1 MVRCDDLIAV
11 LFPHFSAVLVERVFL
26 ECGTVRVS
34 ARTRGRSVPCPD
46 CSVRS
51 GRMHSTYGRR
61 LVDTPVGGH
70 PVLVELAVR
79 RLYCENTACPR
90 RTFVEQV
97 EGLTVRYGRRTPASR
112 RVQEAVA
119 VALAGRAGSRLAV
132 VLGSVVSR
140 TTLLRLVMDLPD
152 PHWPEP
158 RVLGVDDFATRR
170 GQHYGTVI
178 IDCATGQPLDL
189 LPGRDAKALANWLR
203 KHPGVEVIC
212 RDRGGSYAYGARMGA
227 PQAVQVADRFHLWQ
241 NLGTAV
247 ETSVRRHNTCLK
259 PSTTELDSAANIS
272 TAGLASRPKVMSPIE
287 ARIRERHTIVHALL
301 DQGHG
306 IREIA
311 RELHMGANTVRRTAR
326 AETPEHL
333 LTGRRQPRPSQ
344 LDPYKP
350 HLDKRWSEGCTN
362 AIRLHAELQELGYRG
377 HYQTISDYLRPRRRQ
392 RIRVVGPALPGVRQ
406 ITGWMMRHPDRLR
419 DEDRQQLAGVLARC
433 PELDAAS
440 RLVRTFAEIL
450 TNRSGQHLKDW
461 ITAVRAEDLPGLHT
475 FATGLEKDWDAVIQ
489 GLTTHWNSGPV
500 EGRVNLKVTWNL
512 SGVIMSPR
520 CNHGLGRWLERHDGA
535 DGEVAGAGP
544 A

>member
-1 MVRCDDLIAV
+1 M
-11 LFPHFSAVLVERVFL
+11 FL

-34 ARTRGRSVPCPD
+34 ARTRDRSVPCPD
-46 CSVRS
+46 CSTRS
-51 GRMHSTYGRR
+51 SRVHSTYERR
-61 LVDTPVGGH
+61 LADTPVGGQ
-70 PVLVELAVR
+70 PVLVELTVR

-90 RTFVEQV
+90 RTFVEQA
-97 EGLTVRYGRRTPASR
+97 EGLTFRYGRRTPASR
-112 RVQEAVA
+112 RVLEAVA
-119 VALAGRAGSRLAV
+119 VALAGRAGSRFAV

-140 TTLLRLVMDLPD
+140 TTLLRLVMALPD

-158 RVLGVDDFATRR
+158 KVLGVDDFATRR

-189 LPGRDAKALANWLR
+189 LPGRNSETLSRWLS
-203 KHPGVEVIC
+203 KHPSVEVIC
-212 RDRGGSYAYGARMGA
+212 RDRSGSYADGARTGA

-247 ETSVRRHNTCLK
+247 ETSVRRHNDCLK
-259 PSTTELDSAANIS
+259 QSTTEPDGTANVS
-272 TAGLASRPKVMSPIE
+272 FADPAGATKGMSPIE

-326 AETPEHL
+326 AETPEEL
-333 LTGRRQPRPSQ
+333 LTGRHQPQPSQ
-344 LDPYKP
+344 LDPYKSY
-350 HLDKRWSEGCTN
+350 LDKRWSEGCTN
-362 AIRLHAELQELGYRG
+362 AIRLLAELQELGYGG

-392 RIRVVGPALPGVRQ
+392 RIRVVGPAPPGVRQ

-419 DEDRQQLAGVLARC
+419 DEERQQLAGVLARC
-433 PELDAAS
+433 PELEAAS
-440 RLVRTFAEIL
+440 RLVHAFAEIL
-450 TNRSGQHLKDW
+450 TTRSGQHLKDW
-461 ITAVRAEDLPGLHT
+461 ITAVRAEDLSGLHT
-475 FATGLEKDWDAVIQ
+475 FATGLEKDWEAAIQ

-500 EGRVNLKVTWNL
+500 EGRVNHIKM
-512 SGVIMSPR
+512 IKRQMF
-520 CNHGLGRWLERHDGA
+520 GRAKLPLLRKRLLLTA
-535 DGEVAGAGP
+535 AQASRRYP